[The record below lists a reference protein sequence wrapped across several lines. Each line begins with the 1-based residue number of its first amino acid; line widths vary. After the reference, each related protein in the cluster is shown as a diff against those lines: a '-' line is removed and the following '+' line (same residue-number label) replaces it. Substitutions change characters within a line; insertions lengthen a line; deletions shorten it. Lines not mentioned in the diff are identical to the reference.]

1 MQTKEGTGRGGGGV
15 ALYFVSGAVFG
26 RAIIMQDALQ
36 GNDTEPLLAP
46 IMLPVRLS
54 QQQISTAVGERQTKC
69 DDQPELLEVEPEALV
84 PVERLVQVCQQ
95 AGRWSELIPFGC
107 QKVSE
112 NVDARGGGREVVG
125 EKQEEGRQ
133 TAAAMLSWLP
143 GHDEQA
149 AKHLLAT
156 AQD

>member
-95 AGRWSELIPFGC
+95 AGRWSELIPIGC

-112 NVDARGGGREVVG
+112 TSMREAVG
-125 EKQEEGRQ
+125 EKWWARSKKRAGRPQ
-133 TAAAMLSWLP
+133 RPCCPGSRAMTSKP
-143 GHDEQA
+143 QSIC
-149 AKHLLAT
+149 
-156 AQD
+156 